1 MIICCLRV
9 LIKTIKFSFMEM
21 TIVQWATIL
30 SPIIA
35 VILAWWTCRSG
46 ARDTAK
52 LVKCNKKL
60 MQISLQIKMIEL
72 SKEAKEEHVEFS
84 SLLKKAKEMSQQRHS
99 NYPDWS
105 SEILMQYEDKER
117 DNDYKITKTFDKRMV
132 ITETMSDLINLIR
145 EVGKI

>member
-1 MIICCLRV
+1 
-9 LIKTIKFSFMEM
+9 MEI

-35 VILAWWTCRSG
+35 VLLAWWTCRSG

-84 SLLKKAKEMSQQRHS
+84 SLLKKAEEIRKQRHS
-99 NYPDWS
+99 NYHDWP
-105 SEILMQYEDKER
+105 SEIQMHHEDKES
-117 DNDYKITKTFDKRMV
+117 DNDYKITQTIDRRMV
-132 ITETMSDLINLIR
+132 LTETMSDLINLIR
-145 EVGKI
+145 EVDKI

>member
-1 MIICCLRV
+1 
-9 LIKTIKFSFMEM
+9 M

>member
-1 MIICCLRV
+1 MMC
-9 LIKTIKFSFMEM
+9 
-21 TIVQWATIL
+21 TIVQWATIF

-60 MQISLQIKMIEL
+60 MQINLQIKMIEL

-84 SLLKKAKEMSQQRHS
+84 SLLKKAKEMSKQRHS
-99 NYPDWS
+99 NYLNWS
-105 SEILMQYEDKER
+105 SDILMHHEDKER
-117 DNDYKITKTFDKRMV
+117 DNDYKRAQTFDRRMV
-132 ITETMSDLINLIR
+132 IADTMTDLINLIR
-145 EVGKI
+145 EVDKI